1 MNFHPPGEG
10 ASCRAGKKCER
21 STAAFGAVKQ
31 RMSKSQKPGSA
42 AFDAR
47 EIYTITGPE
56 IAAIY
61 ERNKMAVHF
70 QGMSKTLQFPQTV
83 ALQGAPTCSIGIS
96 PYGLYNRFND
106 AGRLILLNQKGIQFG
121 SAPFVRIGDKLT
133 MLTQAKPGL
142 SELPDDIP
150 AIQNYYPPPIEEKHV
165 ALTIA
170 TPSLE
175 MAFKVGKVKI
185 IRRFIS
191 PLLAGNEQTLMP
203 IGVEEFEVENASSKP
218 QAITLVVPKPSLVNL
233 QEKELKPTDQDS
245 VYICSAAVHGQAH
258 EAFASGGI
266 RGIVMGSTESR
277 NRMALAAAETPGV
290 SIDTQPYFCLNR
302 LAQDLLLNDDGSFYE
317 KRPAVLRSDYGAA
330 LSLSFTLQAGET
342 RKAAVAVALDFPQ
355 QVYMDGATFE
365 RKYVK
370 NFKDQ
375 QSRAVDLARTALENY
390 PQWWN
395 RTVAI
400 QKRIFES
407 IYTSASYKT
416 DKAGALRLTRL
427 ILNELHFPLSN
438 AIVWVEDDQGERARF
453 LECFDYAYIDP
464 SDVDW
469 YSMVLLMLFPRVEKD
484 LCQGFIDSIQ
494 AEDLTPRWY
503 HHHASFVEARKHFQE
518 HPEEYEG
525 VSMTQIRDAFKTK
538 GSVAHDLG
546 AMPKGHPLRNV
557 SDYAWYN
564 NNYWVDLFPKLA
576 MRVLRNVKFTGDL
589 DFLGKNW
596 DTLKFGLESLLQLDF
611 DGDGLPE
618 GYPDEVKNTFDNLT
632 LFGADAYDA
641 TQFLGGCQAMIKMAQ
656 MLQDKPGEARLR
668 QVFDKG
674 WNSLEK
680 LWRDGKNKKG
690 QKLQYYVTCY
700 DPKTG
705 HSNTDVWTN
714 QLDALWYLASIGEE
728 PPIPEERARQILRTI
743 YRNNRSY
750 MGWAMCK
757 TENGQPVESDQGKD
771 VYTTSNYVLAQLLDY
786 YGLVKESKEV
796 YKHMDRV
803 VFDYGNSMV
812 TPDNLRAELE
822 KEAGESKPGPHY
834 IVAAYP
840 RPGAVWTH
848 LVLNHVKALQSK
860 SVESKDLVQFFPDL
874 LKGPAE

>member
-1 MNFHPPGEG
+1 MPK
-10 ASCRAGKKCER
+10 S
-21 STAAFGAVKQ
+21 AV
-31 RMSKSQKPGSA
+31 
-42 AFDAR
+42 FDVR
-47 EIYTITGPE
+47 DIYTIAGPR

-61 ERNKMAVHF
+61 EQNKMAVHF

-96 PYGLYNRFND
+96 PYGLYNRLND
-106 AGRLILLNQKGIQFG
+106 AGRLIMLNQKAIQFA
-121 SAPFVRIGDKLT
+121 SVPFVRIGDKSV
-133 MLTQAKPGL
+133 MLTQKQPGVA
-142 SELPDDIP
+142 ETPDDIP
-150 AIQNYYPPPIEEKHV
+150 AVQNYYHPPIAEKNV
-165 ALTIA
+165 SLTIA
-170 TPSLE
+170 TPLME
-175 MAFKVGKVKI
+175 MAFTIGKVKI

-191 PLLAGNEQTLMP
+191 PLLSGNDQTLMP
-203 IGVEEFEVENASSKP
+203 VGVEQYEVQNASNKP
-218 QAITLVVPKPSLVNL
+218 QTITLVVPRPSLVNL

-245 VYICSAAVHGQAH
+245 VYICSAAVFGQKHDEFRSA
-258 EAFASGGI
+258 GV
-266 RGIVMGSTESR
+266 RGVVMGSTESP
-277 NRMALAAAETPGV
+277 NRMVLAVAETPGV

-302 LAQDLLLNDDGSFYE
+302 LKSDLLLNDDGSFYE
-317 KRPAVLRSDYGAA
+317 KRPPVLRSDYGSAISLTFTVEPKASRKVA
-330 LSLSFTLQAGET
+330 L
-342 RKAAVAVALDFPQ
+342 AVVLDFPE
-355 QVYMDGATFE
+355 QVYIDGTQFL

-370 NFKDQ
+370 SFKDDQ
-375 QSRAVDLARTALENY
+375 TRAVDLAKLALDSY
-390 PQWWN
+390 PLWWD

-400 QKRIFES
+400 QTRIFDS
-407 IYTSASYKT
+407 IQASPSYKG
-416 DKAGALRLTRL
+416 DRAGALRLTRL

-438 AIVWVEDDQGERARF
+438 AIVWIEDESGRERARF

-469 YSMVLLMLFPRVEKD
+469 YSMVLLILFPRVERD

-494 AEDLTPRWY
+494 AEDPTPRFY
-503 HHHASFVEARKHFQE
+503 HHHASFTEARKHFQE

-525 VSMTQIRDAFKTK
+525 VSMTQIHDAFKTK

-564 NNYWVDLFPKLA
+564 NNYWVDLFPKLM
-576 MRVLRNVKFTGDL
+576 MRVLRNVKFTGDI
-589 DFLGKNW
+589 DFLKQNW
-596 DTLKFGLESLLQLDF
+596 ETLKFGLESLLQLDF
-611 DGDGLPE
+611 DDDGLPE
-618 GYPDEVKNTFDNLT
+618 GYPDEVKNTFDNLV

-656 MLQDKPGEARLR
+656 MLKDPASEAQIRK
-668 QVFDKG
+668 VFDKG
-674 WNSLEK
+674 WASLEK

-690 QKLQYYVTCY
+690 ERLQYYVTCF

-705 HSNTDVWTN
+705 NTNTDVWTN
-714 QLDALWYLASIGEE
+714 QLDALWYLISIGEE
-728 PPIPEERARQILRTI
+728 PFIPEDRARQILKTI
-743 YRNNRSY
+743 YRNNRAY

-757 TENGQPVESDQGKD
+757 TEDGKPVESDQGKD

-786 YGLVKESKEV
+786 YGMVKESKEV

-822 KEAGESKPGPHY
+822 KEAGESAPGPHY

-848 LVLNHVKALQSK
+848 LVINYIKDRQAMTPSKAI
-860 SVESKDLVQFFPDL
+860 ESQDLMPFFAGL
-874 LKGPAE
+874 LSGPENGR